1 MHIPKLLQNT
11 RKTAPTKHQNASE
24 KWSTIDQKWVPE
36 LPRRPLGPEACF
48 WICFW
53 CFLES
58 KWTPK
63 WSQKRSNKYVLCAC
77 FSDTIVLRFLS
88 DKWSLLVYLWS
99 SFWSISELLKIRKMM
114 LPCKREH
121 HFRDPG
127 SPKSIQRSIKKRLQ
141 KKIRKSRRFLFSLAS
156 FWLHFGST
164 KRGKIVPKTMWI
176 LSVFWS
182 CPGGGHSS
190 GIWLGT

>member
-1 MHIPKLLQNT
+1 MYIPKLLQNT
-11 RKTAPTKHQNASE
+11 RKTAPTKHQNASN

-48 WICFW
+48 WFFFG

-58 KWTPK
+58 KWSPK
-63 WSQKRSNKYVLCAC
+63 WSQKQSNKYVFFAS
-77 FSDTIVLRFLS
+77 FSDTVVLQFLS

-99 SFWSISELLKIRKMM
+99 SFWSISELSKIRKMM
-114 LPCKREH
+114 FSSFKREH

-141 KKIRKSRRFLFSLAS
+141 QKYSEESSPFVE
-156 FWLHFGST
+156 FGSFLAPFW
-164 KRGKIVPKTMWI
+164 KHKTR
-176 LSVFWS
+176 
-182 CPGGGHSS
+182 
-190 GIWLGT
+190 